1 MNLQAEG
8 YTREQ
13 IETALFSS
21 TRKIRYEYMAL
32 NSLGEYLGFVEIQ
45 NGRVSFDSESEVM
58 RTFSGTIKENDV
70 INFNL
75 IDAQIVPYMCVM
87 MFNGKEAKFPLGK
100 FIVSFSKKSSNN
112 INELDITGYDL
123 GKIALDDKT
132 GTRYFADS
140 ETAYTTS
147 LNNLLESLYSSI
159 EIEDSDLFKNFAQD
173 WEIGTTKIEIA
184 NSLLKAMNYNPL
196 HFDEN
201 GTAICNQYVPAQYRT
216 IDFQY
221 IADKTSVI
229 IDNMSVESNKFN
241 IPNKWIRYTEN
252 PEVDY
257 LMSVYVNDDPNSPYS
272 TVSRGRIIVDSE
284 VVEDIA
290 DQNTLDSYL
299 ARVVDK
305 SMQAVDRVQFTT
317 LNMPCH
323 GFQECLWLSV
333 PNYDIEGKYIEKAW
347 EMELTPGGTMT
358 HVCERAVIL

>member
-21 TRKIRYEYMAL
+21 ERIIRFEYMAL
-32 NSLGEYLGFVEIQ
+32 NAHGEYLGFVEIQ
-45 NGRVSFDSESEVM
+45 NGRISYDSESEVM
-58 RTFSGTIKENDV
+58 RTFTGTIIENDV
-70 INFNL
+70 INFDL
-75 IDAQIVPYMCVM
+75 IEAQIVPYMCLM

-112 INELDITGYDL
+112 VNELNISGYDL

-132 GTRYFADS
+132 GARYFANS
-140 ETAYTTS
+140 EIAYTTS

-159 EIEDSDLFKNFAQD
+159 EIEDSEIFKNYAQD

-196 HFDEN
+196 HFDEK

-221 IADKTSVI
+221 IADETSVI
-229 IDNMSVESNKFN
+229 VDNMTVDTNKFN
-241 IPNKWIRYTEN
+241 IPNKWVRYTEN

-257 LMSVYVNDDPNSPYS
+257 LISVYVNDNPNSPYS
-272 TVSRGRIIVDSE
+272 TVNRGRLIVDSE
-284 VVEDIA
+284 VVDDIA

-299 ARVVDK
+299 LQVIDK
-305 SMQAVDRVQFTT
+305 SMQATDRIQFTT
-317 LNMPCH
+317 LNMPGH
-323 GFQECLWLSV
+323 GFQECLWLSI
-333 PNYDIEGKYIEKAW
+333 PNYNIEGKYIEKAW
-347 EMELTPGGTMT
+347 EMQLIPGGTMT
-358 HVCERAVIL
+358 HICERAVIL